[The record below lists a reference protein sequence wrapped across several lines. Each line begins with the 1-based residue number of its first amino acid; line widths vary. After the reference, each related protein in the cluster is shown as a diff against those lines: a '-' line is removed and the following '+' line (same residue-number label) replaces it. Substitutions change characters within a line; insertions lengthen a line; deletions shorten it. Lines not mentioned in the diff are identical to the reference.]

1 MTPLCE
7 LAMKYGTDKCP
18 HHKGLRPGHSYTP
31 FYQELFWPIRNH
43 VRTVLEIGIET
54 GASLR
59 MWEEFFPNAD
69 IIGLDNDST
78 TLFATDRIMT
88 STNAKMLADFYDPFD
103 IVIDDASHKVEDCI
117 YYVKLFAPQ
126 LIKGG
131 FYIIEDVQSQAVGEL
146 QAALNYNFGLEVVEF
161 NKNFPTGDDRLIVVR
176 T

>member
-18 HHKGLRPGHSYTP
+18 HHRGLRPGHSYTP
-31 FYQELFWPIRNH
+31 FYQELFWPIHNH

-103 IVIDDASHKVEDCI
+103 IVIDDASHCPIDILHYFE
-117 YYVKLFAPQ
+117 LFFPR

-131 FYIIEDVQSQAVGEL
+131 FYVIEDVKDEDSAQIITAIAGNRE
-146 QAALNYNFGLEVVEF
+146 ANF
-161 NKNFPTGDDRLIVVR
+161 NSNFPTHDDRLIWVQK
-176 T
+176 